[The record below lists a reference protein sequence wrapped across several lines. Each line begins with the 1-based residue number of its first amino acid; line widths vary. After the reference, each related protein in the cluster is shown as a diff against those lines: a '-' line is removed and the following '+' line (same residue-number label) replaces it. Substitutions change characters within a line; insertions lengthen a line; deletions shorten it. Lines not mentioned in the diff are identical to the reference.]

1 MNGGNTMIEIANI
14 MNDIPNRT
22 INKEINLGNFKMVCI
37 WLHKLLTTFDITNEQ
52 IIKRMKSKNIEV
64 QIGSY
69 SLHMHK
75 AFQNNPLIEIKGNI
89 HNSKWCYK
97 HALAL
102 PLYNELNYDLQ
113 ELIISNLKECL
124 KS

>member
-52 IIKRMKSKNIEV
+52 IIKRMKSLKVHTI
-64 QIGSY
+64 
-69 SLHMHK
+69 K
-75 AFQNNPLIEIKGNI
+75 KLITTTE
-89 HNSKWCYK
+89 
-97 HALAL
+97 
-102 PLYNELNYDLQ
+102 
-113 ELIISNLKECL
+113 NLK
-124 KS
+124 